1 MDFMKSLYMV
11 FYLVMLNL
19 RKTDKLNSHLIAKKM
34 YFGAFLPMSL
44 DADDMR
50 LINICLVGHV

>member
-1 MDFMKSLYMV
+1 MKSLYMV

-19 RKTDKLNSHLIAKKM
+19 RKTDKLNSHLIAKQM

>member
-1 MDFMKSLYMV
+1 MKSLYMV

-19 RKTDKLNSHLIAKKM
+19 RKTDKLDYHLIAKQM